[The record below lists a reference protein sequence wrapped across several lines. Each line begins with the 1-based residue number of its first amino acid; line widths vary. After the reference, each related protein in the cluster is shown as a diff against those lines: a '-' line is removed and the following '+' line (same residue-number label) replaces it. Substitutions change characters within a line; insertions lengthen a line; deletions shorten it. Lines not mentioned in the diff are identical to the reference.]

1 MPATPGYGA
10 APGDDDGYPGPAGYG
25 PYDPS
30 AEEAL
35 PPLTDLLGP
44 PGDPLATIARMR
56 GVLGLPGGQLAA
68 RSRPGPDV
76 TGLAES
82 LGLR

>member
-1 MPATPGYGA
+1 MTADYGY
-10 APGDDDGYPGPAGYG
+10 GYPGDGDGPYGPGCG

-30 AEEAL
+30 AEDAL
-35 PPLTDLLGP
+35 PDFAGLLGP
-44 PGDPLATIARMR
+44 PGDPRATIARMR
-56 GVLGLPGGQLAA
+56 GILGLPGGQPAA